1 MSSDEIEERVTV
13 DRRRFVTRL
22 VAGAAFAVPIVSSFD
37 MSSLSMNA
45 ATAQAIASNQTSP

>member
-45 ATAQAIASNQTSP
+45 ATSQAIASNQTSP